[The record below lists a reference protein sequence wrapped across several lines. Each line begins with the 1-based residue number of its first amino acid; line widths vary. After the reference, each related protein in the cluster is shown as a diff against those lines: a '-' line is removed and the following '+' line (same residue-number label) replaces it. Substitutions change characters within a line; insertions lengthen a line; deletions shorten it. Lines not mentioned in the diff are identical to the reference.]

1 MISGTSEAKT
11 WIPIFALRRVS
22 FLLAFSPY
30 LLLYLAVHF
39 GSRSEFKN
47 LWMIFPFAVI
57 FIVIPLVDWFIGLDP
72 ANPDSDQEDKM
83 NHQLW
88 YTLLPA
94 LVLPLQGFTI
104 FWAVEIYHS
113 AGLGRFGQIAWIV
126 SVGVVGSSVGITSA
140 HELIHRRSR
149 WLQNAGGLILSS
161 MCYGSFKIEHVRSH
175 HQNVAT
181 PLDESSARKGISLY
195 RYFPQALIRN

>member
-57 FIVIPLVDWFIGLDP
+57 FIVIPW
-72 ANPDSDQEDKM
+72 
-83 NHQLW
+83 W
-88 YTLLPA
+88 T
-94 LVLPLQGFTI
+94 
-104 FWAVEIYHS
+104 
-113 AGLGRFGQIAWIV
+113 
-126 SVGVVGSSVGITSA
+126 GSSV
-140 HELIHRRSR
+140 
-149 WLQNAGGLILSS
+149 WILPIQIRIR
-161 MCYGSFKIEHVRSH
+161 KI
-175 HQNVAT
+175 
-181 PLDESSARKGISLY
+181 K
-195 RYFPQALIRN
+195 